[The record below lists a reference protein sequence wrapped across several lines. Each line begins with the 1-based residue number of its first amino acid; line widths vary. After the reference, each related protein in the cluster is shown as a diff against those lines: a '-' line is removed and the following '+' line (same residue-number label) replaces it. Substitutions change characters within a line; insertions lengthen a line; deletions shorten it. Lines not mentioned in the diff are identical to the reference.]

1 MKVFCGVYF
10 LKGHFENFEFVG
22 KKIRFRTIFLEQEN
36 LQFLFLAFG
45 ISFLF
50 FFQVVYG
57 ESLGTLEIS
66 MMNLDGEKIST
77 SAVSIKIYQD
87 LNETSHLEIDE
98 VTSNPYLI
106 ESLPL
111 GHTYTAKIFR
121 NGVYASSAFVSLKKN
136 FELVEIKLPGNARV
150 GTTIYY
156 NDGIT
161 PIEGAIVKIKSQD
174 GKEWKN
180 LLTNSFGKTGRESI
194 QSVVSDLDYYY
205 YEITIAENIS
215 YTSYPFKFLAGAQN
229 IKIVTPWPPVI
240 DKLLTI
246 QVQKNSQ
253 VPIEKSDGMFS
264 VLLINK
270 EGKSWESKT
279 NLRGNAYFSLLPV
292 NNYLVKVL
300 KKSNFDTSVILAATR
315 TVNMD
320 GEKDFFTI
328 TIGDYE
334 KDLPTSYKNETKE
347 RMRGLVGVWLENE
360 IDDGKFLNEIVGFL
374 GKKYSSN
381 SGSKNK
387 LQNEIFIPNWFKDSA
402 KWNVSGQITD
412 EEFINSIKFL
422 IKNRIILY

>member
-1 MKVFCGVYF
+1 MD
-10 LKGHFENFEFVG
+10 
-22 KKIRFRTIFLEQEN
+22 
-36 LQFLFLAFG
+36 LA
-45 ISFLF
+45 
-50 FFQVVYG
+50 
-57 ESLGTLEIS
+57 
-66 MMNLDGEKIST
+66 GEKIST
-77 SAVSIKIYQD
+77 SKVSIKIYQD

-121 NGVYASSAFVSLKKN
+121 NGVYASSGFVSLKKN
-136 FELVEIKLPGNARV
+136 FELVEIKLPGNSRV
-150 GTTIYY
+150 DTTIYY
-156 NDGIT
+156 KDGTT

-180 LLTNSFGKTGRESI
+180 LLTDSFGKTGRESI

-229 IKIVTPWPPVI
+229 IKIVTPWPPLI

-253 VPIEKSDGMFS
+253 VPIKKSDDMFS

-300 KKSNFDTSVILAATR
+300 KKSNFDTSVILAATK

-347 RMRGLVGVWLENE
+347 WMRGLVGVWLENE

-387 LQNEIFIPNWFKDSA
+387 VQNEIFIPNWFKDSA